1 MKNLFLPNTPRQSYA
16 TRWINPLGLQI
27 PPGILFAKRFL
38 FPKVIYYNTYM
49 EPINW
54 RELYVRTKEF
64 VKTSLKRYSVF
75 LLRLTPHQNIAQ
87 TVLSYTLLGWILL
100 SLPFMNTTDVSFIDN
115 LFTSAS
121 AVSTTGLNSVN
132 FADSYTFLGKLVV
145 LLLIQIGGVG
155 YMTFSSFVFLSFS
168 QRHRLRKSQQ
178 EALSAE
184 VSLPNTLKLSDFLW
198 AAIVFTVIA
207 ESIGTVFL
215 FNYFRHHNYGIFE
228 AGWYSIF
235 HSVSAFCTAGF
246 SLWSNGLENFSD
258 SKTVNVVIS
267 ALSLAGAIGFIVATD
282 VFNFIRRKTKEIT
295 FTTKIILVI
304 TTALVAFGTFTLFVT
319 TPGITL
325 LEAFF
330 QSTTAMTTAG
340 YNTVNI
346 GELSACS
353 LLILILLMSIGGSPS
368 GTAGGIK
375 TTAFASVLAITY
387 NRLRLNNRVEFLGK
401 RIPLVR
407 LYAATSTLMIYIV
420 SLFIS
425 IFLLTWTEDLPFLS
439 LVFESASALGTVGLS
454 AGATTQLSVWGKLI
468 IIVTMLVGRIG
479 VVTFGMAILGT
490 DEDDNDEQEEKPA
503 EREDVA
509 V

>member
-1 MKNLFLPNTPRQSYA
+1 
-16 TRWINPLGLQI
+16 
-27 PPGILFAKRFL
+27 
-38 FPKVIYYNTYM
+38 M

-54 RELYVRTKEF
+54 REVYTRTKEF
-64 VKTSLKRYSVF
+64 IKISLKKYSVF

-87 TVLSYTLLGWILL
+87 AVLSYTLVGWILL

-132 FADSYTFLGKLVV
+132 FAESYTFLGQMIV

-198 AAIVFTVIA
+198 SAIVFTIIA
-207 ESIGTVFL
+207 ESIGAVFL
-215 FNYFRHHNYGIFE
+215 FNYFRHHNYGIFD
-228 AGWYSIF
+228 AAWYSVF

-246 SLWSNGLENFSD
+246 ALWSNGLENFAD
-258 SKTVNVVIS
+258 SKTINFVIS
-267 ALSLAGAIGFIVATD
+267 ALSLAGAMGFIVATD
-282 VFNFIRRKTKEIT
+282 FFNFVRRKTKEISY
-295 FTTKIILVI
+295 TTKIIIVI
-304 TTALVAFGTFTLFVT
+304 TLCLVCVGTFTLFIT
-319 TPGITL
+319 SPRITL

-330 QSTTAMTTAG
+330 QSVTAMTTAG
-340 YNTVNI
+340 YNTINI
-346 GELSACS
+346 GELSSCS

-375 TTAFASVLAITY
+375 TTAFASVLAIMY
-387 NRLRLNNRVEFLGK
+387 NRLRLNNRIEFLGR

-407 LYAATSTLMIYIV
+407 LYAATSTLMVYIL
-420 SLFIS
+420 SLFAS
-425 IFLLTWTEDLPFLS
+425 IFLLTWTENLPFLS
-439 LVFESASALGTVGLS
+439 LVFESASALGTAGLS
-454 AGATTQLSVWGKLI
+454 TGITMELSTLGKINI
-468 IIVTMLVGRIG
+468 IATMLVGRIG

-490 DEDDNDEQEEKPA
+490 DEDEHDENEEKPA

>member
-1 MKNLFLPNTPRQSYA
+1 
-16 TRWINPLGLQI
+16 
-27 PPGILFAKRFL
+27 
-38 FPKVIYYNTYM
+38 M

-54 RELYVRTKEF
+54 HQAYIRTKELI
-64 VKTSLKRYSVF
+64 KTSLKNYVIF
-75 LLRLTPHQNIAQ
+75 LLRLSPHQNIAQ
-87 TVLSYTLLGWILL
+87 AVLSYSLLGWILL

-132 FADSYTFLGKLVV
+132 FAESYTFLGQLVV

-207 ESIGTVFL
+207 ESIGSVFL
-215 FNYFRHHNYGIFE
+215 FNYFRHHNYGMFD
-228 AGWYSIF
+228 AAWYSIF

-246 SLWSNGLENFSD
+246 SLWNNGLENFAD
-258 SKTVNVVIS
+258 SKTINIVIS
-267 ALSLAGAIGFIVATD
+267 ALSLAGAMGFIVAAD
-282 VFNFIRRKTKEIT
+282 IFSFIRRKTKEIT
-295 FTTKIILVI
+295 YTTKIILVI
-304 TTALVAFGTFTLFVT
+304 TVSLVTFGTFALFIT
-319 TPGITL
+319 TPGTTL

-330 QSTTAMTTAG
+330 QSVAAMTTAG

-346 GELSACS
+346 GSLSSCS

-387 NRLRLNNRVEFLGK
+387 NRLRLNNRVEFLGR

-420 SLFIS
+420 SLCIS

-439 LVFESASALGTVGLS
+439 LAFESASALGTAGLS
-454 AGATTQLSVWGKLI
+454 TGITTELSVWGKLI
-468 IIVTMLVGRIG
+468 IIGTMLIGRIG

-490 DEDDNDEQEEKPA
+490 DEDDNEEQEEKPA